1 MSEANPEGTSPLSQN
16 AAVDLLLSQS
26 APVEEQPD
34 VSEEPEAVE
43 EQEEVTAS
51 EEPLEAEAEEAE
63 VEAEADYDEAEE
75 VEYDEPEAEDETEE
89 APAEPTYRVRVG
101 DEEVDVPVSELTN
114 SYMRQSDYTRKTQQ
128 VAEQRKAAEAEL
140 AEASAQRQRYA
151 EQLATVEQALSQSE
165 PTQEYWDQLY
175 QSDPLEYTRQRDL
188 MRERKDALEQ
198 VQVEQQRVQ
207 QEHMAQ
213 LQAAAQT
220 RLVEEQERMKELI
233 PEWLDPEVAQREK
246 TQVVTYAQRVG
257 YTEEELANVSDAR
270 AVAVIRKAMMYD
282 ELMSK
287 KPAAQKKTQKAPK
300 MTKGGQPKSKAQIS
314 ARRKQSALANISK
327 SKGRASMDAAV
338 DYLLTK

>member
-1 MSEANPEGTSPLSQN
+1 MSEATPEGTSPLSQN
-16 AAVDLLLSQS
+16 AAIDLLLAQN
-26 APVEEQPD
+26 APVEDTAE
-34 VSEEPEAVE
+34 VSEKPEAVE
-43 EQEEVTAS
+43 DEVEETAS
-51 EEPLEAEAEEAE
+51 EEPLEADADE
-63 VEAEADYDEAEE
+63 VEVTAETEDDEVEE
-75 VEYDEPEAEDETEE
+75 VEYDEPEAEPEPEE
-89 APAEPTYRVRVG
+89 APAELTYRVRVG

-151 EQLATVEQALSQSE
+151 EQLATVQQALSQQE

-198 VQVEQQRVQ
+198 VQIEQKRIQDEQ
-207 QEHMAQ
+207 HAQ
-213 LQAAAQT
+213 LQAAAQK
-220 RLVEEQERMKELI
+220 RLAEEQERMKELI

-246 TQVVTYAQRVG
+246 NQVVTYAQRVG
-257 YTEEELANVSDAR
+257 YSDEELAQVSDAR
-270 AVAVIRKAMMYD
+270 AVSLIRKAMLYD

-287 KPAAQKKTQKAPK
+287 KPAAQKKAQKAPK
-300 MTKGGQPKSKAQIS
+300 MTKGGQPKSKAQVS
-314 ARRKQSALANISK
+314 RKRKQSALANISK

>member
-1 MSEANPEGTSPLSQN
+1 
-16 AAVDLLLSQS
+16 
-26 APVEEQPD
+26 
-34 VSEEPEAVE
+34 
-43 EQEEVTAS
+43 
-51 EEPLEAEAEEAE
+51 
-63 VEAEADYDEAEE
+63 
-75 VEYDEPEAEDETEE
+75 
-89 APAEPTYRVRVG
+89 
-101 DEEVDVPVSELTN
+101 
-114 SYMRQSDYTRKTQQ
+114 
-128 VAEQRKAAEAEL
+128 
-140 AEASAQRQRYA
+140 
-151 EQLATVEQALSQSE
+151 
-165 PTQEYWDQLY
+165 
-175 QSDPLEYTRQRDL
+175 

-198 VQVEQQRVQ
+198 VQVEQKRVQ
-207 QEHMAQ
+207 EEHIAQ

-220 RLVEEQERMKELI
+220 RLAEEQERMKELI